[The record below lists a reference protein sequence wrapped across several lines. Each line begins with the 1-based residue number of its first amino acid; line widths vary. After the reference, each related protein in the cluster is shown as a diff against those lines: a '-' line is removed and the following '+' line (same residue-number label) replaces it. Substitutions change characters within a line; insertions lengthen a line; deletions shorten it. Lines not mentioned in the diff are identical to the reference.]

1 MALDGLNKFS
11 YANSGSVIN
20 RSRIDLSHRH
30 LLTMNSGD
38 LVPICNLEVLPGDT
52 FDINTSIVCRG
63 LTPLV
68 PVMDNSFLDI
78 YYFFVPDRLIADTK
92 AGENRFRKVMG
103 ENFNGFWCPSSETEL
118 STAVFLGC
126 EPQSV
131 ANYLRLPITEI
142 PISGTTTG
150 STVIMPPK
158 INYLDFE
165 AYTLIWNEWFR
176 DQATQAP
183 LDIYTYGLSNAGF
196 SLVIGKGDG
205 YGKSGSCLKV
215 NKFHDYFTSA
225 LPAPQYG
232 SSVKLPL
239 GNEAPIAA
247 GSGMYNLNT
256 LGNTSSILLKFD
268 KVGDSG
274 QFHNIISKTLSGSTT
289 DTLVGGSKTLDSGVA
304 VGDSRNITATNL
316 VADLRNATAA
326 TVNQLRQAFAI
337 QKLLERSAR
346 CGSRYFE
353 LLKAHFNTS
362 IRNDVIQRPEYLGG
376 KRIPLNITQV
386 LQTSSSQSE
395 NALPLG
401 FTGAFSNTADVSK
414 SVLKSFKEHGIIL
427 GLACI
432 RTMQSYSYGIPR
444 HFSRKRM
451 YDFYFPEFANLGEQA
466 ILNKELYID
475 ADTNG
480 YQDEV
485 FGYQEA
491 WAEYRFIPSC
501 ISGYVAPASGDKTYA
516 AWSYTN
522 RFSTLPVLNSDF
534 MKQDKSNV
542 SNTLAYTDSNL
553 QYICD
558 IYFDIKATRPMP
570 VNSIPG
576 LVDHH

>member
-1 MALDGLNKFS
+1 MALDGLNKFA
-11 YANSGSVIN
+11 YAASGTVIN

-52 FDINTSIVCRG
+52 FDINTSVVCRG

-78 YYFFVPDRLIADTK
+78 YYFYVPDRLIADTK

-103 ENFNGFWCPSSETEL
+103 ENFNGFWAPTQETEL
-118 STAVFLGC
+118 DTCYFFGC
-126 EPQSV
+126 QPQSV
-131 ANYLRLPITEI
+131 ANYLRLPIVSINSALT
-142 PISGTTTG
+142 
-150 STVIMPPK
+150 PPS

-183 LDIYTYGLSNAGF
+183 LDIYSYGVVSN
-196 SLVIGKGDG
+196 LVHIISPDEG
-205 YGKSGSCLKV
+205 YGKTGSCLKV

-225 LPAPQYG
+225 LPSPQYG
-232 SSVKLPL
+232 GSVSLPL
-239 GNEAPIAA
+239 GTSAP
-247 GSGMYNLNT
+247 L
-256 LGNTSSILLKFD
+256 
-268 KVGDSG
+268 KVGTDLYNFNVGTTGSSDFKLLFDSPIQTTG
-274 QFHNIISKTLSGSTT
+274 YHNLTVKSVHGDKDGTVHSYSTT
-289 DTLVGGSKTLDSGVA
+289 GEAQVIKPKVVGS
-304 VGDSRNITATNL
+304 NL
-316 VADLRNATAA
+316 VADLTNATAA
-326 TVNQLRQAFAI
+326 TVNQLRQAFSI

-346 CGSRYFE
+346 CGGRYFE
-353 LLKAHFNTS
+353 LLKSHFDTT

-386 LQTSSSQSE
+386 LQTSSSQDA

-427 GLACI
+427 GVACI

-444 HFSRKRM
+444 HFSRRRM

-466 ILNKELYID
+466 ILNKELFINT
-475 ADTNG
+475 DTINKA
-480 YQDEV
+480 DEV

-491 WAEYRFIPSC
+491 WAEYRYIPSN
-501 ISGYVAPASGDKTYA
+501 ISGYVAPGANDKTYA

-542 SNTLAYTDSNL
+542 ANTLAYTDSKL

>member
-1 MALDGLNKFS
+1 MALDGLNKFA
-11 YANSGSVIN
+11 YAASGSVIN

-52 FDINTSIVCRG
+52 FDISTSIVCRG
-63 LTPLV
+63 LTPIV

-103 ENFNGFWCPSSETEL
+103 ENFNGFWAPTTETEL
-118 STAVFLGC
+118 DTCFFFGC
-126 EPQSV
+126 QPQSV
-131 ANYLRLPITEI
+131 ANYLRLPITTLNGGADKI
-142 PISGTTTG
+142 
-150 STVIMPPK
+150 PPK

-183 LDIYTYGLSNAGF
+183 LDIYTYGVVSNF
-196 SLVIGKGDG
+196 THTIIPSDG
-205 YGKSGSCLKV
+205 YGKTGSCLKV

-232 SSVKLPL
+232 GSVSLPL
-239 GNEAPIAA
+239 GNSAPLAVGNQLYA
-247 GSGMYNLNT
+247 FNSGATGIGDFKVLLDKPLSNTKYYNLLIKGIAGNKDGTMYVDSSVEDNT
-256 LGNTSSILLKFD
+256 PEDTVVEPKF
-268 KVGDSG
+268 VG
-274 QFHNIISKTLSGSTT
+274 
-289 DTLVGGSKTLDSGVA
+289 
-304 VGDSRNITATNL
+304 TNL
-316 VADLRNATAA
+316 VADLTNATAA

-346 CGSRYFE
+346 CGGRYFE
-353 LLKAHFNTS
+353 LLKAHFDTT

-386 LQTSSSQSE
+386 LQTSSSQE
-395 NALPLG
+395 ANALPLG

-444 HFSRKRM
+444 HFSRRRM

-466 ILNKELYID
+466 ILNKELFID
-475 ADTNG
+475 NNTMNKA
-480 YQDEV
+480 DEV

-491 WAEYRFIPSC
+491 WAEYRFIPSN
-501 ISGYVAPASGDKTYA
+501 ISGYVAPGANDKTYA

-522 RFSTLPVLNSDF
+522 RFTTLPVLNSDF

-542 SNTLAYTDSNL
+542 ANTLAYTDSNL

-570 VNSIPG
+570 VVSIPG

>member
-1 MALDGLNKFS
+1 MSLDGLNKFA
-11 YANSGSVIN
+11 YAASGSVIN

-52 FDINTSIVCRG
+52 FDISTSVVCRG
-63 LTPLV
+63 LTPIV

-78 YYFFVPDRLIADTK
+78 YYFFAPDRLIADTK
-92 AGENRFRKVMG
+92 PGENRFRKMMG
-103 ENFNGFWCPSSETEL
+103 ENFNGFWAPTTETEL
-118 STAVFLGC
+118 DTTVFLGC
-126 EPQSV
+126 QPQSV
-131 ANYLRLPITEI
+131 ANYLRLPI
-142 PISGTTTG
+142 
-150 STVIMPPK
+150 STLTASVNNNPPT

-183 LDIYTYGLSNAGF
+183 LNIYTYGIISN
-196 SLVIGKGDG
+196 SVHSITPTDG
-205 YGKSGSCLKV
+205 YGKTGSCLKV

-225 LPAPQYG
+225 LPSPQYG
-232 SSVKLPL
+232 GSVSLPL
-239 GNEAPIAA
+239 ATSAPLATSSGLYTFNGDDLQLVFDDSFSTTGFKQLLLKTNSGSNTGIIAA
-247 GSGMYNLNT
+247 SNASDQNVPSSSTQQPLVVGS
-256 LGNTSSILLKFD
+256 
-268 KVGDSG
+268 
-274 QFHNIISKTLSGSTT
+274 
-289 DTLVGGSKTLDSGVA
+289 
-304 VGDSRNITATNL
+304 NL
-316 VADLRNATAA
+316 VADLTNATAA

-346 CGSRYFE
+346 CGGRYFE
-353 LLKAHFNTS
+353 LLKAHYDTT

-386 LQTSSSQSE
+386 LQTSSSQE
-395 NALPLG
+395 ANALPLG

-466 ILNKELYID
+466 ILNKELFID
-475 ADTNG
+475 NNTLNKAD
-480 YQDEV
+480 QV

-491 WAEYRFIPSC
+491 WAEYRFIPS
-501 ISGYVAPASGDKTYA
+501 IVSGYVAPGANDKTYA

-522 RFSTLPVLNSDF
+522 RFTTLPVLNSDF

-542 SNTLAYTDSNL
+542 ANTLAYTDSNL

-570 VNSIPG
+570 VVSIPG

>member
-1 MALDGLNKFS
+1 MSLDGLNKFA
-11 YANSGSVIN
+11 YASTGSVIN

-52 FDINTSIVCRG
+52 FDISTSVVCRG

-103 ENFNGFWCPSSETEL
+103 ENFNGFWAPTTETEL
-118 STAVFLGC
+118 DTCYFYGC
-126 EPQSV
+126 QAQSV
-131 ANYLRLPITEI
+131 ANYLRLPIVNLS
-142 PISGTTTG
+142 ISGDAP
-150 STVIMPPK
+150 S

-183 LDIYTYGLSNAGF
+183 LDIYNYGVVNNFAH
-196 SLVIGKGDG
+196 IITPDDG
-205 YGKSGSCLKV
+205 YGKTGSCLKV

-232 SSVKLPL
+232 GSVSLPL
-239 GNEAPIAA
+239 GTTAP
-247 GSGMYNLNT
+247 L
-256 LGNTSSILLKFD
+256 
-268 KVGDSG
+268 KVGDGLYNFNVGTTGSSDFKLLFDKSIETTG
-274 QFHNIISKTLSGSTT
+274 YHSLVLKSNHNDKDGTVHTYSTT
-289 DTLVGGSKTLDSGVA
+289 GEQQVIKPKVVGS
-304 VGDSRNITATNL
+304 NL
-316 VADLRNATAA
+316 VADLTNATAA

-346 CGSRYFE
+346 CGGRYFE
-353 LLKAHFNTS
+353 LLKAHFDTT

-414 SVLKSFKEHGIIL
+414 SVLKSFNEHGIIL
-427 GLACI
+427 GVACI

-466 ILNKELYID
+466 ILNKELFID
-475 ADTNG
+475 ANTVNKA
-480 YQDEV
+480 DEV

-491 WAEYRFIPSC
+491 WAEYRFIPSY
-501 ISGYVAPASGDKTYA
+501 ISGYVAPAANDKTYA

-522 RFSTLPVLNSDF
+522 RFTTLPVLNSDF

-542 SNTLAYTDSNL
+542 ANTLAYTNSNL

>member
-1 MALDGLNKFS
+1 
-11 YANSGSVIN
+11 
-20 RSRIDLSHRH
+20 
-30 LLTMNSGD
+30 
-38 LVPICNLEVLPGDT
+38 
-52 FDINTSIVCRG
+52 
-63 LTPLV
+63 
-68 PVMDNSFLDI
+68 
-78 YYFFVPDRLIADTK
+78 
-92 AGENRFRKVMG
+92 MG
-103 ENFNGFWCPSSETEL
+103 ENFNGFWAPTQETEL
-118 STAVFLGC
+118 DTCMFFGC
-126 EPQSV
+126 QPQSV
-131 ANYLRLPITEI
+131 ANYLRLPITTLNGDI
-142 PISGTTTG
+142 GRI
-150 STVIMPPK
+150 PPK

-183 LDIYTYGLSNAGF
+183 LDIYTYGVVSNAIH
-196 SLVIGKGDG
+196 SINTTDG
-205 YGKSGSCLKV
+205 YGKTGSCLKV

-232 SSVKLPL
+232 GSVSLPL
-239 GNEAPIAA
+239 GISAPLKV
-247 GSGMYNLNT
+247 GSDLYNFNVGT
-256 LGNTSSILLKFD
+256 TGSSDFKLLFD
-268 KVGDSG
+268 KPVETTGYHSLVLKSNHNDKSG
-274 QFHNIISKTLSGSTT
+274 TIHTYSTT
-289 DTLVGGSKTLDSGVA
+289 GEAQVIQPKVVG
-304 VGDSRNITATNL
+304 TNL
-316 VADLRNATAA
+316 VADLTNATAA

-346 CGSRYFE
+346 CGGRYFE
-353 LLKAHFNTS
+353 LLKAHFDTT

-386 LQTSSSQSE
+386 LQTSSSQAE
-395 NALPLG
+395 GALPLG

-427 GLACI
+427 GVACI

-466 ILNKELYID
+466 ILNKELFID
-475 ADTNG
+475 NNTLDKA
-480 YQDEV
+480 DEV

-491 WAEYRFIPSC
+491 WAEYRFIPSN
-501 ISGYVAPASGDKTYA
+501 ISGYVAPGANDKTYA

-542 SNTLAYTDSNL
+542 ANTLAYTDSKL

>member
-1 MALDGLNKFS
+1 MSLDGLNKFA
-11 YANSGSVIN
+11 YAASGSVIN

-52 FDINTSIVCRG
+52 FDISTSVVCRG
-63 LTPLV
+63 LTPIV

-92 AGENRFRKVMG
+92 PGENRFRKMMG
-103 ENFNGFWCPSSETEL
+103 ENFNGFWAPTTETEL
-118 STAVFLGC
+118 DTTVFLGC
-126 EPQSV
+126 QPQSV
-131 ANYLRLPITEI
+131 ANYLRLPI
-142 PISGTTTG
+142 
-150 STVIMPPK
+150 STLTASVNNNPPT

-183 LDIYTYGLSNAGF
+183 LNIYTYGIISN
-196 SLVIGKGDG
+196 SVHSITPTDG
-205 YGKSGSCLKV
+205 YGKTGSCLKV

-225 LPAPQYG
+225 LPSPQYG
-232 SSVKLPL
+232 GSVSLPL
-239 GNEAPIAA
+239 ATSAPLATSSGLYTFNGDDLQLVFDDSFSTTGFKQLLLKTNSGSNTGIIAA
-247 GSGMYNLNT
+247 SNASDQNVPSSSTQQPLVVGS
-256 LGNTSSILLKFD
+256 
-268 KVGDSG
+268 
-274 QFHNIISKTLSGSTT
+274 
-289 DTLVGGSKTLDSGVA
+289 
-304 VGDSRNITATNL
+304 NL
-316 VADLRNATAA
+316 VADLTNATAA

-346 CGSRYFE
+346 CGGRYFE
-353 LLKAHFNTS
+353 LLKAHYDTT

-386 LQTSSSQSE
+386 LQTSSSQE
-395 NALPLG
+395 ANALPLG

-466 ILNKELYID
+466 ILNKELFID
-475 ADTNG
+475 NNTLNKAD
-480 YQDEV
+480 QV

-491 WAEYRFIPSC
+491 WAEYRFIPS
-501 ISGYVAPASGDKTYA
+501 IVSGYVAPGANDKTYA

-522 RFSTLPVLNSDF
+522 RFTTLPVLNSDF

-542 SNTLAYTDSNL
+542 ANTLAYTDSNL

-558 IYFDIKATRPMP
+558 IYFGIKATRPMP
-570 VNSIPG
+570 VVSIPG

>member
-1 MALDGLNKFS
+1 MALDGLNRFA
-11 YANSGSVIN
+11 YANSGSVIQ
-20 RSRIDLSHRH
+20 RSRIDLSHRNT
-30 LLTMNSGD
+30 LTMDSGD
-38 LVPICNLEVLPGDT
+38 LVPILNVDVLPGDT
-52 FDINTSIVCRG
+52 FDISTGIVCRG

-78 YYFFVPDRLIADTK
+78 YYFFIPNRLVADTK

-103 ENFNGFWCPSSETEL
+103 ENFSGYWAPTNETQL
-118 STAVFLGC
+118 ATLNFFGC
-126 EPQSV
+126 QPQSV
-131 ANYLRLPITEI
+131 ANYLRLPITTISESLGNPPEI
-142 PISGTTTG
+142 
-150 STVIMPPK
+150 
-158 INYLDFE
+158 NFLDFE
-165 AYTLIWNEWFR
+165 AYTLVWNEWFR

-183 LDIYTYGLSNAGF
+183 LDIYTYGLK
-196 SLVIGKGDG
+196 SLGAYSITTTDG
-205 YGKSGSCLKV
+205 YGKTGSCLKV

-232 SSVKLPL
+232 SSVTLPL
-239 GNEAPIAA
+239 GKQAP
-247 GSGMYNLNT
+247 L
-256 LGNTSSILLKFD
+256 
-268 KVGDSG
+268 
-274 QFHNIISKTLSGSTT
+274 
-289 DTLVGGSKTLDSGVA
+289 A
-304 VGDSRNITATNL
+304 VGDSMYHLDSLGNSGSIQFDFDKTGATGSGPYYNLFTLNSTAQSGNTVETLKGSSTALSSSSIGSVRSITGTNL
-316 VADLRNATAA
+316 VADLTNATAA

-353 LLKAHFNTS
+353 LLKAHFNTE

-386 LQTSSSQSE
+386 LQTSSSQES

-401 FTGAFSNTADVSK
+401 FTGAFSNTSDVSK
-414 SVLKSFKEHGIIL
+414 SVLKSFKEHGILL

-466 ILNKELYID
+466 ILNKEIYVDSNTLNK
-475 ADTNG
+475 A
-480 YQDEV
+480 DEV

-491 WAEYRFIPSC
+491 WAEYRFIPSNVG
-501 ISGYVAPASGDKTYA
+501 GYIAPGANDKTYA

-522 RFSTLPVLNSDF
+522 RFKGLPVLNSDF
-534 MKQDKSNV
+534 MKQDKSNIA
-542 SNTLAYTDSNL
+542 NTLAYTSSKL
-553 QYICD
+553 QFICD
-558 IYFDIKATRPMP
+558 IYFDMKATRPMP
-570 VNSIPG
+570 VYSIPG

>member
-1 MALDGLNKFS
+1 MALDGLNKFA
-11 YANSGSVIN
+11 YAASGSVIN

-52 FDINTSIVCRG
+52 FDISTSIVCRG
-63 LTPLV
+63 LTPIV

-103 ENFNGFWCPSSETEL
+103 ENFNGFWAPSQETEL
-118 STAVFLGC
+118 DTCIFFGC
-126 EPQSV
+126 QPQSV
-131 ANYLRLPITEI
+131 ANYLRLPITTLNGGI
-142 PISGTTTG
+142 DKI
-150 STVIMPPK
+150 PPK

-183 LDIYTYGLSNAGF
+183 LDIYNYGVVSNAMHC
-196 SLVIGKGDG
+196 IITTDG
-205 YGKSGSCLKV
+205 YGKTGSCLKV

-232 SSVKLPL
+232 GSVSLPL
-239 GNEAPIAA
+239 ATQAPLAVGEGLYNFNQGTTGTGDFKVLLDNA
-247 GSGMYNLNT
+247 VPRSAYYNLLLKANANDKY
-256 LGNTSSILLKFD
+256 GIMHVNTSSD
-268 KVGDSG
+268 QD
-274 QFHNIISKTLSGSTT
+274 TPSTT
-289 DTLVGGSKTLDSGVA
+289 TITPKFVG
-304 VGDSRNITATNL
+304 TNL
-316 VADLRNATAA
+316 VADLSQATAA

-346 CGSRYFE
+346 CGGRYFE
-353 LLKAHFNTS
+353 LLKAHFDTT

-386 LQTSSSQSE
+386 LQTSSSQE
-395 NALPLG
+395 ANALPLG
-401 FTGAFSNTADVSK
+401 FTGAFSNTSDVSK
-414 SVLKSFKEHGIIL
+414 SVLKSFNEHGIIL
-427 GLACI
+427 GVACI

-466 ILNKELYID
+466 ILNKELFID
-475 ADTNG
+475 NNTMNKA
-480 YQDEV
+480 DEV

-491 WAEYRFIPSC
+491 WAEYRFIPSN
-501 ISGYVAPASGDKTYA
+501 ISGYVAPGANDKTYA

-522 RFSTLPVLNSDF
+522 RFTTLPVLNSDF

-542 SNTLAYTDSNL
+542 ANTLAYTDSKL